1 MLGKVVVVVGAGA
14 ALLLGSRRAQEQ
26 VARLT
31 ARGRALPVPGRR
43 SSGTAPALVDRR
55 PQAALGDGA
64 GHVPALLPD
73 ATAGEVALAV
83 TTDQVRPV

>member
-14 ALLLGSRRAQEQ
+14 ALLLGSRRGKEQ

-31 ARGRALPVPGRR
+31 ARSRAGYGRG
-43 SSGTAPALVDRR
+43 STTPALVDRR
-55 PQAALGDGA
+55 PQAALEDGA